1 MAKAKTSTGQKKSS
15 RRIKSK
21 PFDIHSIQPIQFKPE
36 FLATLVDFDS
46 AEELSD
52 PVLVGQVLLEC
63 LMEGDHEAF
72 KEILH
77 GHLMSVNK
85 GVFSKKTGIAR
96 STLFRM
102 LSPNSNPTLK
112 NVAKLCRGLSK
123 TFKKAG

>member
-1 MAKAKTSTGQKKSS
+1 VVKAKTSVKRKRSS
-15 RRIKSK
+15 RQIKGK
-21 PFDIHSIQPIQFKPE
+21 AFDIRSIQFVKIRPE
-36 FLATLVDFDS
+36 ILATAVNFDS

-77 GHLMSVNK
+77 GHLMTVNK

-112 NVAKLCRGLSK
+112 NVAKLCSGLSK
-123 TFKKAG
+123 TLKKAG